1 MEEKDFQKVN
11 NKQIHHHQQQL
22 EKQNNPE
29 DVTDPTG
36 EDEGKTSSLLLFIVN
51 CISFTRPTQSEALI
65 NDYASQAPVR
75 FKTQ

>member
-11 NKQIHHHQQQL
+11 NKQIHHDQQQL

-36 EDEGKTSSLLLFIVN
+36 EEGRKTSSLLLFILD
-51 CISFTRPTQSEALI
+51 CISFTHP
-65 NDYASQAPVR
+65 SQ
-75 FKTQ
+75 

>member
-36 EDEGKTSSLLLFIVN
+36 EDWGKNLFIAFVYSRLYFVHSPLAIRSAN
-51 CISFTRPTQSEALI
+51 Q
-65 NDYASQAPVR
+65 
-75 FKTQ
+75 